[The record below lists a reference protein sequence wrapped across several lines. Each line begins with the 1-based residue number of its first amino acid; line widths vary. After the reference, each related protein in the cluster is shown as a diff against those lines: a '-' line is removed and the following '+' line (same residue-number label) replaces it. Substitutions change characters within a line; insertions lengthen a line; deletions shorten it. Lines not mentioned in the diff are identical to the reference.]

1 MQTQKISLWQRV
13 LAMFTA
19 LTMLVLMVPQASL
32 PVYAEEEGIET
43 IQLTVNVT
51 VQDEN
56 GNPVKGATVTADRTV
71 LGDTG
76 DNGVYRNEGPQP
88 FTVPEGLAAID
99 IGVSK
104 DGYPTQEFTV
114 EISTGNPGENRSVSY
129 ENDSIQLKR
138 TFEASVSGDMI
149 TVTAT
154 DGSKF
159 FAGDTIILT
168 ESAATLAEGAFSF
181 AEGDETATAR
191 IISVAGDVGG
201 EVNFKVTVN
210 GNEVGDANG
219 CPLTVTIPGAK
230 LSVKNGETDVSQIEV
245 GESATLVPVF
255 YSLSG
260 VQTGYSD
267 YTYSVNPG
275 NVVEI
280 TDNSVK
286 AISASSAVTITVTD
300 NANGTRTGGVEI
312 STVKKSNGVLSCEK
326 LGDNKT
332 WQTTYTGSSQALNK
346 SDFKFNGQEIGDNG
360 TFSITYKKGGEVVT
374 AEEVKDA
381 ETYTF
386 TAAYSDDTYA
396 EAILTGT
403 IVIDKASAGAAIV
416 GAFPESVTYGD
427 SVSVQAS
434 ASVPGTWSGTGM
446 VENSFD
452 STASTIQLNTSA
464 AADNLNIVFTP
475 QDTTNYKT
483 ETVKTFAVQK
493 KALTVTVTFPSKP
506 FDNSTAVVANA
517 PVPKESY
524 DANPNHTDRDAY
536 YEVAGLTAADEAKTF
551 AITLPVSSFAFGNKG
566 SVSGA
571 EGVQISYNGSTPA
584 IKLDGEVSENY
595 QVAVDAKPAN
605 ITSVDFSDK
614 YSLPADSAVP
624 QYVDGNRITWY
635 QGSTITVTAAAG
647 YHIAAGTLDLDAASF
662 EFGNAENAA
671 LTPDTENEISFYLR
685 EAATGAISF
694 QTVSNVRVDDEGPS
708 IDLTKVATSNQN
720 AEGADFDASKS
731 SLTYTITLS
740 DNGCGLDTTK
750 VFYAVTTGSE
760 PAAENWRPVT
770 PVKVENTEKDYTI
783 TLTTPES
790 GSTIYVKASDK
801 VANENK
807 SSIAHPLVIEAGSP
821 VIDRFTVD
829 NTDAKNNH
837 ILTLAAH
844 DVGTGNSSDGYS
856 GIAKVTYT
864 VVQTHDENGVEI
876 EEAQRRVV
884 SNALPPVSRTGV
896 TYANLANYQ
905 AYPATGE
912 SATVTLGQIGDVK
925 LNGTYSVTVTVSDF
939 CGNSAQQTITGI
951 IIDHIAPKA
960 TVRMGA
966 SAASDGNYYYSY
978 DSATHAQDAKVSI
991 QLSDTNISKGLTY
1004 TVTVDGT
1011 PLPDFENK
1019 TNSDGAE
1026 ITIPAAVLGEKADG
1040 THTLGITVTDQ
1051 AGNQSAKSDVTFVG
1065 LLPAAD
1071 AQIPAGMSHQA
1082 SIVVDKVAP
1091 VVSLVVGSAEGTA
1104 EQTGNL
1110 VNGVWYHNAGNSQIT
1125 VTVQDTNFKAMDA
1138 RAAYTATV
1146 DTVTQASVESNG
1158 VRTIT
1163 LESGAVANLGD
1174 GDKTVRIVAVDAAG
1188 NEATSLAVTN
1198 AAAAQDPMSATF
1210 HLDTTAPKLN
1220 MVSSTN
1226 SYDGKLYEND
1236 SEIYYSLKA
1245 GSQIAIHYGINDQNY
1260 KTDYVQATVIKN
1272 GQELTAEQ
1280 LSEAQITFN
1289 ADNASNIIVTIP
1301 IQQDVARDVYSV
1313 RIAAQDKALNKLVKS
1328 AELNVAVRDRVSGAD
1343 GAFTT
1348 DCKKVVDTVAPVL
1361 ELDYPTGAHFY
1372 QEGAEETDYTAYYEN
1387 DFSAD
1392 FSFTDAGGLDIE
1404 KMGTGELRAEA
1415 GSTQFVAQN
1424 SNVLSGDTNAKTIS
1438 YSITQDGTYKFTA
1451 YGEDRAGNAL
1461 QVKESRTIADTA
1473 EADVKTGC
1481 DANRAFTGYAKVR
1494 DTVAPTAE
1502 IRYTKVD
1509 EGDDV
1514 SHYYTMNGSGV
1525 NYDGGASYAFY
1536 NKALV
1541 VNYQFDDEYG
1551 VDPSKIYTT
1560 QNGNASVYGSAAS
1573 YTDWSETSLNGN
1585 VYTIAAKTDHSNDGE
1600 YVFGVYGED
1609 KAGNALIV
1617 TEYQTAGD
1625 DSSKR
1630 YDTGYHAENPYVSVW
1645 KKVMDTTSPAVRLEI
1660 TPDSTVTNKNLQEY
1674 IPGEERYFFN
1684 GKFTATVT
1692 VTDTNYDAQRVSVRY
1707 GKQEADGDYT
1717 IQTID
1722 NAQLN
1727 RGMPAPA
1734 VNAEY
1739 TRYQYTLANQAGE
1752 GLYRFVAAGEDRAGN
1767 PTVLA
1772 AVPAGETSNFNESV
1786 ADNHI
1791 GNLTGTA
1798 NTFRSNYVIVDTIAP
1813 RLTVTVDD
1821 FYKAILNERKEQ
1833 SGNLFT
1839 VTNND
1844 PYQKKSAATLTL
1856 SSEDHSPVLVQYG
1869 ADSTVEAQKFQF
1881 VNTDDGST
1889 ANIQKW
1895 KYYAGNQKV
1904 DEHSFNAR
1912 QTMWLT
1918 HLTATDLAGNT
1929 STAPIREG
1937 ENAVT
1942 NKLYLDTD
1950 HPRFDETEPF
1960 VDLKFSKTLP
1970 STVLGN
1976 GAHGMEGTPL
1986 TNETVVIKA
1995 EIQDPTWNSNSG
2007 ANASGIYKIYYKL
2020 DVPDGDGELLGKVK
2034 HNGLTAPVAW
2044 FSGSADFGVSA
2055 AVTGTTGEITYG
2067 HGAEKNTTDTTNYKL
2082 AGKVNLEFTFDA
2094 ADFNYN
2100 QITLMVW
2107 AEDNAG
2113 YVCQQNKITFAIDTT
2128 EPTILVQYDN
2138 NNARNEK
2145 YFKEDRRATVTV
2157 TERNFDEA
2165 TTNILTESAASISG
2179 WTHTDNGGN
2188 GDQDTWTATVIYDKD
2203 GDYTFA
2209 VDTTDRVKFSC
2220 PDGKADYSGSI
2231 APKEFVIDKTIPVI
2245 EVTFDN
2251 NNVANG
2257 KYYRDARVATVLITE
2272 HNFDAADAKV
2282 ETTAAIAEGAV
2293 AAPGIGG
2300 WGSNGDSN
2308 STTVH
2313 FSEDGDY
2320 TMSVDFVDKAGN
2332 EAVTVTV
2339 DEFTVDQTAPELEIS
2354 INGELKD
2361 PAVDLMQAYNG
2372 EVAPSI
2378 SYHDVNYRQDATS
2391 VTITGYQNTNGTNLN
2406 GHASDN
2412 EFGGSFVCDNIEA
2425 VPSNDDVYT
2434 CVGHVED
2441 MAGNETDVEIRF
2453 SVNRFGSNY
2462 ILSAQTQELI
2472 DRRYT
2477 NSRPVIEVTEINVDT
2492 LEFQEITASMN
2503 GSLVTLKEGTDYTVT
2518 ESGDA
2523 STWKQYQY
2531 VIHSEVFDTDGNYD
2545 LTIHSRDAASNEN
2558 SNRTSQVEEYVKPI
2572 NFVLDMTAPTAV
2584 ITGVENDQQY
2594 IEESRLVTVY
2604 LEDNIRL
2611 DHADIYLDD
2620 TLVESYSEETL
2631 AENSTL
2637 TYQAT
2642 SKNGWQNLR
2651 VIAADKAG
2659 NMVGETSVRYL
2670 LTKNLFVQ
2678 YINNTPAVV
2687 VSMVSMGG
2695 IAGLIVFLLKKKKI
2709 SLLALLLRKK

>member
-56 GNPVKGATVTADRTV
+56 GNPVKRATVTADRTV

-88 FTVPEGLAAID
+88 FTVPERLAAID

-159 FAGDTIILT
+159 FADDGIALNISEVTT
-168 ESAATLAEGAFSF
+168 AGAFTIS
-181 AEGDETATAR
+181 GDNKTATAQIR
-191 IISVAGDVGG
+191 SVAGKVG
-201 EVNFKVTVN
+201 EQVEFKVTVN

-219 CPLTVTIPGAK
+219 NPLKVTVPGAK
-230 LSVKNGETDVSQIEV
+230 LSVKNGENTVSQIEV

-260 VQTGYSD
+260 EEAGYSN

-286 AISASSAVTITVTD
+286 AISASSSVTITVTD
-300 NANGTRTGGVEI
+300 NTRSGGVEI

-332 WQTTYTGSSQALNK
+332 WQTTYTGSSQVLNK

-360 TFSITYKKGGEVVT
+360 TFSITYKKGDEVVT

-381 ETYTF
+381 GTYTF

-396 EAILTGT
+396 EATLTGT
-403 IVIDKASAGAAIV
+403 IVIDKASSGAKIV
-416 GAFPESVTYGD
+416 GDFPESVTYGD
-427 SVSVQAS
+427 SVSVQVS

-446 VENSFD
+446 VGSISAGKDE
-452 STASTIQLNTSA
+452 TPTIQLNTSA
-464 AADNLNIVFTP
+464 AAENLNIVFTP
-475 QDTTNYKT
+475 DEAANYET
-483 ETVKTFAVQK
+483 ETVKPFDVQK
-493 KALTVTVTFPSKP
+493 KALKVTVTFPSKP
-506 FDNSTAVVANA
+506 FDNSTAVVANT

-536 YEVAGLTAADEAKTF
+536 YEVAGLTDADAAKTF
-551 AITLPVSSFAFGNKG
+551 AITLSVRDFAFENKG
-566 SVSGA
+566 AVSGA
-571 EGVQISYNGSTPA
+571 NQVQISYNGSTPV
-584 IKLDGEVSENY
+584 IKLNDEDSENY
-595 QVAVDAKPAN
+595 QVAVAANPAN
-605 ITSVDFSDK
+605 ITRVDFSDK
-614 YSLPADSAVP
+614 YSLPVDGAVP
-624 QYVDGNRITWY
+624 QYVDGNGITWY

-647 YHIAAGTLDLDAASF
+647 YHIAAGTLDLNAVPF
-662 EFGNAENAA
+662 EFGNAENVA
-671 LTPDTENEISFYLR
+671 LTPDTENKISFYLR
-685 EAATGAISF
+685 EDATGAISF
-694 QTVSNVRVDDEGPS
+694 QTVSNIRVDDEGPS
-708 IDLTKVATSNQN
+708 IDLAKVTASNQK
-720 AEGADFDASKS
+720 AEGANFDASKS

-740 DNGCGLDTTK
+740 DDGCGLDTEN
-750 VFYAVTTGSE
+750 VFYAVTTDSE
-760 PAAENWRPVT
+760 PVAENWKSVT
-770 PVKVENTEKDYTI
+770 PVKVENEEKDYTI
-783 TLTTPES
+783 RLTTPES
-790 GSTIYVKASDK
+790 GSTIYVKANDK

-821 VIDRFTVD
+821 VIDSFTVD

-837 ILTLAAH
+837 TLTLAAH
-844 DVGTGNSSDGYS
+844 DVGTGNSPAGYS

-876 EEAQRRVV
+876 EEGRRRVI
-884 SNALPPVSRTGV
+884 SNALPSVSRTDV
-896 TYANLANYQ
+896 TYENLANYQ
-905 AYPATGE
+905 MYPTTEE
-912 SATVTLGQIGDVK
+912 SATVTLGQIDDTK

-960 TVRMGA
+960 TVQMGA

-1051 AGNQSAKSDVTFVG
+1051 AGNQSAKSDVTFDG
-1065 LLPAAD
+1065 LLSVAD

-1091 VVSLVVGSAEGTA
+1091 VVSLVVGSPEGTA
-1104 EQTGNL
+1104 EQKGNL

-1138 RAAYTATV
+1138 RAVYTATV
-1146 DTVTQASVESNG
+1146 DTVTQTSVESNG

-1198 AAAAQDPMSATF
+1198 AAAAQDPMAATF

-1245 GSQIAIHYGINDQNY
+1245 GSQIEIHYGINDQNY

-1280 LSEAQITFN
+1280 LSGAQITFN

-1301 IQQDVARDVYSV
+1301 IQQDVAKDVYSV
-1313 RIAAQDKALNKLVKS
+1313 RITAQDKALNKLVKS
-1328 AELNVAVRDRVSGAD
+1328 AELNVKMRDRVSGAD

-1372 QEGAEETDYTAYYEN
+1372 QEGAEETDYTAYYKN
-1387 DFSAD
+1387 DFTAD

-1404 KMGTGELRAEA
+1404 KMGTGELRDEA

-1424 SNVLSGDTNAKTIS
+1424 SNVLSGDTNEKTVS
-1438 YSITQDGTYKFTA
+1438 YSIAQDGTYKFTA

-1461 QVKESRTIADTA
+1461 QVKESRTIADAA
-1473 EADVKTGC
+1473 EAVVTGC
-1481 DANRAFTGYAKVR
+1481 DANHAFTGYAKVR
-1494 DTVAPTAE
+1494 DTAAPAAE

-1514 SHYYTMNGSGV
+1514 SHYYTMNAAGV

-1541 VNYQFDDEYG
+1541 VNYRFGDEYG

-1560 QNGNASVYGSAAS
+1560 QNGTASVYGSAAS
-1573 YTDWSETSLNGN
+1573 YTDWSETSLNRD
-1585 VYTIAAKTDHSNDGE
+1585 VYTIAAKTNHSNDGE

-1625 DSSKR
+1625 DFSKR
-1630 YDTGYHAENPYVSVW
+1630 YDTGYNAENPYVSVW

-1734 VNAEY
+1734 INAAY
-1739 TRYQYTLANQAGE
+1739 TRYQYSLADQAGE

-1767 PTVLA
+1767 PTELA
-1772 AVPAGETSNFNESV
+1772 AVPAGEPSNFNESV
-1786 ADNHI
+1786 ADNNI
-1791 GNLTGTA
+1791 GNLAGTA

-1833 SGNLFT
+1833 NGNLFT
-1839 VTNND
+1839 VTSND

-1904 DEHSFNAR
+1904 DEHFFNAR

-1960 VDLKFSKTLP
+1960 VDLKFSKTMP

-1976 GAHGMEGTPL
+1976 GAHGIEGTPL

-2007 ANASGIYKIYYKL
+2007 ANASGIYKIYYKI

-2067 HGAEKNTTDTTNYKL
+2067 YGAEKNTTDTTNYKL
-2082 AGKVNLEFTFDA
+2082 AGKVNLEFAFDA

-2245 EVTFDN
+2245 EVAFDN

-2308 STTVH
+2308 TTTVN

-2332 EAVTVTV
+2332 EAVSVTV

-2378 SYHDVNYRQDATS
+2378 SYHDVNYRQAATS

-2503 GSLVTLKEGTDYTVT
+2503 GSLVNLKEGTDYTVT

-2620 TLVESYSEETL
+2620 TLVASYSEETL

-2642 SKNGWQNLR
+2642 SKNGWQNLC

-2659 NMVGETSVRYL
+2659 NVVGETSVRYL

-2695 IAGLIVFLLKKKKI
+2695 IAGLIAFLLKKKKI